1 MGVQS
6 RHDDELT
13 TALDK
18 MGVET
23 RTGQQAF
30 ARSGDSSRGRPHEHQ
45 HDEYKQ
51 ERRDRYVIANAVGR
65 PRIGL
70 FIRRRNRSL
79 EKGLM
84 EDFGVILAATWP
96 LLGLI
101 IGFSC
106 SMAIGRYD
114 QRKNYEEGGPV
125 QLAPKLSR
133 RICCLQPLRL
143 ACGR

>member
-18 MGVET
+18 LGVET

-51 ERRDRYVIANAVGR
+51 EPRDRHVIAIAVGH
-65 PRIGL
+65 PAVLADIFHEL
-70 FIRRRNRSL
+70 ATATCKVLSL
-79 EKGLM
+79 QLKHLPP
-84 EDFGVILAATWP
+84 FGIAACEELA
-96 LLGLI
+96 
-101 IGFSC
+101 
-106 SMAIGRYD
+106 
-114 QRKNYEEGGPV
+114 N
-125 QLAPKLSR
+125 
-133 RICCLQPLRL
+133 
-143 ACGR
+143 